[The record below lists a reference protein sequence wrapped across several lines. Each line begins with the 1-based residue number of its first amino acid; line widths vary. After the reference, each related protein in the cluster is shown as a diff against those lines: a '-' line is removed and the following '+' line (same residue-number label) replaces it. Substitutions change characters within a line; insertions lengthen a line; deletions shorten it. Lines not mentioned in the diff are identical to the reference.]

1 MWRHDWIGQ
10 HVTFDVKIARVI
22 AQNRLTRT
30 AEAGGKGNLKEKQ
43 KNMTLIS
50 SISNIDRHERE
61 VGGKGR
67 GKGGKKARIKRC
79 FIGDK
84 ALTGRDP
91 EN

>member
-43 KNMTLIS
+43 RNMTLIS
-50 SISNIDRHERE
+50 SISNLDGHEGE

-67 GKGGKKARIKRC
+67 GKGNLEEKQKDIS
-79 FIGDK
+79 
-84 ALTGRDP
+84 
-91 EN
+91 